1 MFAVISDGNR
11 QIRVSAGETIRVDYR
26 AGVETG
32 QSVTFD
38 RVLLANG
45 GGDSSIGRPALDGA
59 TVAAEVVE
67 PEFKGEKLDI
77 VKYRRRKNSR
87 RHIGHRQKYTLVRIT
102 SIDVPGLQMVED
114 RERQEQ
120 RTGERRMSKPE

>member
-11 QIRVSAGETIRVDYR
+11 QIRVSPGETIRVDYR
-26 AGVETG
+26 AGAEAG
-32 QSVTFD
+32 QSLTFD

-45 GGDSSIGRPALDGA
+45 GGSSSIGRPALDGA

-67 PEFKGEKLDI
+67 PLDKGEKLDI
-77 VKYRRRKNSR
+77 VQYRRRKNSR

-102 SIDVPGLQMVED
+102 SIDVPGL
-114 RERQEQ
+114 ERAERSSQEQ
-120 RTGERRMSKPE
+120 PEG